1 MLTCPGLGGLTSAVA
16 DRISEE
22 RRSYNMRRIK
32 SSNTLVELTVRRMIH
47 GMGYRY
53 RLHDRALPGTPDIVF
68 RPRRK
73 VIFVHGCFWHQH
85 PAADCLDGRV
95 PKSNQGYWEPKL
107 ERTKQRDA
115 SNQQTLIES
124 GWDSL
129 IVWECEL
136 RELPALSVRIKQ
148 FLDAPNA

>member
-1 MLTCPGLGGLTSAVA
+1 MA

-32 SSNTLVELTVRRMIH
+32 SSNTAVELAVRRMIH

-68 RPRRK
+68 RRRRK

-85 PAADCLDGRV
+85 PAANCLDSRV
-95 PKSNQGYWEPKL
+95 PKSNTGYWGPKL
-107 ERTKQRDA
+107 ARTQQRDA
-115 SNQQTLIES
+115 ANQQTLSES
-124 GWDSL
+124 GWKFL

-136 RELPALSVRIKQ
+136 RDAAALSARIKEY
-148 FLDAPNA
+148 LDAPHI

>member
-1 MLTCPGLGGLTSAVA
+1 MA

-22 RRSYNMRRIK
+22 RRSYNMSRIK
-32 SSNTLVELTVRRMIH
+32 SSNTAVELAVRRMIH

-68 RPRRK
+68 RKRRK

-85 PAADCLDGRV
+85 PAADCSDSRT
-95 PKSNQGYWEPKL
+95 PKSNTGYWGPKL

-115 SNQQTLIES
+115 ANQQILIER
-124 GWDSL
+124 GWEFM

-136 RELPALSVRIKQ
+136 RNAMGIADRIKEY
-148 FLDAPNA
+148 LDATHP